1 MNNLLA
7 SRRAV
12 TLAVLSLGSAL
23 AHAGF
28 VNGSF
33 ENPKIPLASIGVIGG
48 LDVTGWT
55 LEGTGALVS
64 RGFGGGGTGVTWW
77 DAPDLDQYL
86 YIQVS
91 TGLGAVKQ
99 SVAVDAGQHALK
111 FAMADFKSQ
120 FISPG
125 GQVLVDIKRDSDQAV
140 ILAPTL
146 FTTPD
151 FSDFQEKS
159 VLFSAPTTGSYTF
172 RFGTVSGHAGLVDNV
187 RLDAVPEPAT
197 MGLLTLG
204 GLAAV
209 ARRRRQK

>member
-1 MNNLLA
+1 M
-7 SRRAV
+7 
-12 TLAVLSLGSAL
+12 TVLSLGSVL

-33 ENPKIPLASIGVIGG
+33 ESPKIPLASIGVIGG

-64 RGFGGGGTGVTWW
+64 NGFGGGGTGVTWW

-99 SVAVDAGQHALK
+99 SVTVESGQHTLA

-125 GQVLVDIKRDSDQAV
+125 GQVLVDIKRNSDQAV

-151 FSDFQEKS
+151 FSDFQEKTLSFS
-159 VLFSAPTTGSYTF
+159 VPTTEDYTF
-172 RFGTVSGHAGLVDNV
+172 RFGTVSGHAGLIDNV
-187 RLDAVPEPAT
+187 RLETVPEPAT
-197 MGLLTLG
+197 IGLLTMG